1 MIVAEVIVLEKQAR
15 WAPEL
20 SRQFQN
26 DGVAVRACR
35 DIASLRERIDTARKS
50 KKNCVAV
57 LDLAG
62 WPGECL
68 PVISWLDSLKI
79 FVAVVGY
86 PGIELL
92 EPSLRELGVTTL
104 FLPPVDGH
112 EIGAACRRLL
122 KQHPLQSRGLG
133 SR

>member
-26 DGVAVRACR
+26 ENVAVRACR
-35 DIASLRERIDTARKS
+35 DIASLRERVDAARKS
-50 KKNCVAV
+50 EKDCVAV
-57 LDLAG
+57 LNLAG

-68 PVISWLDSLKI
+68 PVISWLHSLQI
-79 FVAVVGY
+79 HVAVVGY
-86 PGIELL
+86 SGVELL

-104 FLPPVDGH
+104 FLPPVAGH
-112 EIGAACRRLL
+112 EIGNACRRLL
-122 KQHPLQSRGLG
+122 RQHSLQSRGPG

>member
-26 DGVAVRACR
+26 ENIAVRACR
-35 DIASLRERIDTARKS
+35 DVAGLRERVDAARGNQKI
-50 KKNCVAV
+50 CVAV
-57 LDLAG
+57 LNLAG

-68 PVISWLDSLKI
+68 PVISQLHRLHVC
-79 FVAVVGY
+79 VAVVGH
-86 PGIELL
+86 PGVELL

-104 FLPPVDGH
+104 FLPPVAGH
-112 EIGAACRRLL
+112 EIEDACRRLL
-122 KQHPLQSRGLG
+122 GQHSLQCLGPG